1 MNYGVLKVSVA
12 ARIREVESA
21 VQQYA
26 FVQSVVKVDETRY
39 SVKYRLHIDAD
50 LFVQLYFN
58 ERSGTVGMTLIDRGQ
73 RLYGRDRYAGQWHRH
88 SVVSPHNHDDSPEGR
103 KIVNVREFLAEVQN
117 ILITAGLI

>member
-1 MNYGVLKVSVA
+1 MNCGVLKVNVA
-12 ARIREVESA
+12 ARIREIELAA
-21 VQQYA
+21 VQYA
-26 FVQSVVKVDETRY
+26 FVQNVVRVDETRY

-58 ERSGTVGMTLIDRGQ
+58 ERSGTVGMTLLDRGQ

-88 SVVSPHNHDDSPEGR
+88 SALSPHHHDNSPEGS
-103 KIVNVREFLAEVQN
+103 KTVNVSEFLAEVQD